1 MSEAGFSTRTSGQS
15 DGGGFVVGFPARR
28 DAAAMAL
35 ADAQATRATGF
46 TPAELIARIEEAF
59 GGGPKHFSP
68 NQANAAAPQH
78 FAPADRDGDPT
89 AGWDPMDADA
99 APTPFIDPVATAH
112 EAGYAEGY
120 AAARVE
126 LEAACAR
133 DGAMLTGLAA
143 ALGQASGF
151 DRDLLAGRLRATV
164 MTLVSRVIGE
174 AGVSADLL
182 ARRVEAAT
190 DLLADASESAMLRVH
205 PDDVA
210 LLDGHLPITVFAV
223 GDDQVARGS
232 FVMEAASTIVEDG
245 PGLWLDQL
253 TAAIDRVALPA

>member
-1 MSEAGFSTRTSGQS
+1 MANAGP
-15 DGGGFVVGFPARR
+15 DAGGFVVGFPARR

-35 ADAQATRATGF
+35 ADAHATRAAGF

-68 NQANAAAPQH
+68 APAGSPAPQH
-78 FAPADRDGDPT
+78 FNPADRDANPT
-89 AGWDPMDADA
+89 QGWDPMDADA
-99 APTPFIDPVATAH
+99 EPTPFIDPVATAR
-112 EAGYAEGY
+112 EQGYAEGV
-120 AAARVE
+120 AAARAE
-126 LEAACAR
+126 MEATAAR

-143 ALGQASGF
+143 ALAQASGF

-174 AGVSADLL
+174 AGVSAELL

-210 LLDGHLPITVFAV
+210 LLDGHLPATVFAV
-223 GDDQVARGS
+223 GDEQVARGS
-232 FVMEAASTIVEDG
+232 FVLEAASTIVEDG
-245 PGLWLDQL
+245 PEMWLDQL

>member
-1 MSEAGFSTRTSGQS
+1 MSEASFSTRATGRGDS
-15 DGGGFVVGFPARR
+15 GGFVVGFPARR

-35 ADAQATRATGF
+35 ADAHATRVSGF

-68 NQANAAAPQH
+68 AGP
-78 FAPADRDGDPT
+78 DSDPT
-89 AGWDPMDADA
+89 AGWDPMDAGA
-99 APTPFIDPVATAH
+99 EPTPFIDPVETAR
-112 EAGYAEGY
+112 EAGYAEGV
-120 AAARVE
+120 AAARAE
-126 LEAACAR
+126 MEATAAR

-143 ALGQASGF
+143 ALGQAGGF

-174 AGVSADLL
+174 AGVSTDLL

-205 PDDVA
+205 PNDVA
-210 LLDGHLPITVFAV
+210 LLEGHLPATVFAV
-223 GDDQVARGS
+223 GDEQVARGS
-232 FVMEAASTIVEDG
+232 FVLEAASTIVEDG
-245 PGLWLDQL
+245 PAMWLDQL

>member
-1 MSEAGFSTRTSGQS
+1 MSEASFSTRATGQVDS
-15 DGGGFVVGFPARR
+15 GGFVVGFPARR

-35 ADAQATRATGF
+35 ADSHATRPSGF

-68 NQANAAAPQH
+68 AAPD
-78 FAPADRDGDPT
+78 AKAT

-99 APTPFIDPVATAH
+99 EPTPFIDPVETAR
-112 EAGYAEGY
+112 EAGYAEGV
-120 AAARVE
+120 AAARAE
-126 LEAACAR
+126 MDATAAR
-133 DGAMLTGLAA
+133 DRAMLTGLAA
-143 ALGQASGF
+143 ALGQAGGF

-210 LLDGHLPITVFAV
+210 LLDGHLPATVFAV
-223 GDDQVARGS
+223 GDEQVARGS
-232 FVMEAASTIVEDG
+232 FVLEAASTIVEDG
-245 PGLWLDQL
+245 PAMWLDQL

>member
-1 MSEAGFSTRTSGQS
+1 MSEAGFVTRPTGAPN
-15 DGGGFVVGFPARR
+15 DTGGFVVGFPAQR

-35 ADAQATRATGF
+35 ADSHATRVPGF

-59 GGGPKHFSP
+59 AGGPKHFSP
-68 NQANAAAPQH
+68 AAP
-78 FAPADRDGDPT
+78 DTNPT
-89 AGWDPMDADA
+89 EGWDPMDAEA
-99 APTPFIDPVATAH
+99 EPTPFIDPIETAR
-112 EAGYAEGY
+112 EAGFAEGV
-120 AAARVE
+120 AAARAE
-126 LEAACAR
+126 MEAAAAR

-143 ALGQASGF
+143 ALAQAGGF

-164 MTLVSRVIGE
+164 MALVSRVIGE

-210 LLDGHLPITVFAV
+210 LLDGHLPASVFAV
-223 GDDQVARGS
+223 GDEQVARGS
-232 FVMEAASTIVEDG
+232 FVLEAASTIVEDG
-245 PGLWLDQL
+245 PELWLDQL